1 MDQNQLKSMLGQ
13 NPSIMS
19 TDELELNLAR
29 NVKAI
34 ESIFTILINEILR
47 MNKELESLKKKSDS

>member
-1 MDQNQLKSMLGQ
+1 
-13 NPSIMS
+13 MS